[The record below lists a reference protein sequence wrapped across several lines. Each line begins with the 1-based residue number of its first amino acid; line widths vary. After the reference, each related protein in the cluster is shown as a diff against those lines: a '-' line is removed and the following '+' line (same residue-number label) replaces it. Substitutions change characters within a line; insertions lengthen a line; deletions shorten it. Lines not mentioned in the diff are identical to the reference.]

1 MKPIKIDG
9 ISQDPTQYG
18 IKVTIIS
25 GKDKYSFFD
34 KKRDGSLTKAME
46 QFKKYGFS
54 IGQTVNAEVKEEQ
67 KQFTNK
73 EGKTVNYT
81 QRTIIYFQEVEN
93 TPVMTSA
100 PEKKQEGL
108 NSWQQT
114 VENRLSALEAKADTP
129 PEYPF

>member
-67 KQFTNK
+67 KTFQ
-73 EGKTVNYT
+73 GKDGKQVNYT

-93 TPVMTSA
+93 TPVFAA
-100 PEKKQEGL
+100 PENKQIELTEWQESVERRLRTLEG
-108 NSWQQT
+108 N
-114 VENRLSALEAKADTP
+114 NDTM
-129 PEYPF
+129 ESY